1 MASKE
6 FQFHYVKTPT
16 GSISGQSVLTQT
28 EDAIND
34 LGDYMVDAT
43 ADATEALNKG
53 SSSKALFNFAPR
65 ELLSITQAKFLRKRL
80 FRVLL
85 KSFLKPPK
93 RSIRRIRLSR
103 MRLKRFLQPM
113 RLAAR

>member
-43 ADATEALNKG
+43 ADATEALNKATE
-53 SSSKALFNFAPR
+53 ALNTANTAQQNAS
-65 ELLSITQAKFLRKRL
+65 EALSTAN
-80 FRVLL
+80 
-85 KSFLKPPK
+85 
-93 RSIRRIRLSR
+93 
-103 MRLKRFLQPM
+103 
-113 RLAAR
+113 AASG

>member
-43 ADATEALNKG
+43 ADATMMLPVRAGETYTVSNPGKIYFH
-53 SSSKALFNFAPR
+53 K
-65 ELLSITQAKFLRKRL
+65 
-80 FRVLL
+80 
-85 KSFLKPPK
+85 
-93 RSIRRIRLSR
+93 
-103 MRLKRFLQPM
+103 MM
-113 RLAAR
+113 